1 MRFREDTSDGV
12 KDTVDAVEG
21 VLRLIEDAVDVM
33 HRMTDDEAGTA
44 VCLFP
49 AELDD

>member
-1 MRFREDTSDGV
+1 MRFGEDTSDGV
-12 KDTVDAVEG
+12 K
-21 VLRLIEDAVDVM
+21 DAVDVM
-33 HRMTDDEAGTA
+33 HRMTDDVREMIGLADDEVGTA